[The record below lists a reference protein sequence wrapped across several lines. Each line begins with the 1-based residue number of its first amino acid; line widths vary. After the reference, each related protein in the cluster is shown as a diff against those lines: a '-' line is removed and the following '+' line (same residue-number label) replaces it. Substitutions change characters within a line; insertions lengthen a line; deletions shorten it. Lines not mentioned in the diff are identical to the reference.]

1 MLEMAAVSDKDP
13 FGDLPD
19 ELLWRVLSFL
29 PADDALQT
37 CVLDTRW
44 RDLWRHATSLLF
56 VFDGPTFP
64 RYKRFEQLVKLVIH
78 LRGNSALIRCEIDA
92 YPHDEP
98 EDTFTNTRLL
108 IDYALAC
115 KAEELVVRA
124 AVFDVPLSLIS
135 RHLRT
140 IHLERVNLYCSD
152 LKFSGCPV
160 LEDLTIQF
168 CNIHARKMSSKSL
181 KRLFIIDCCSLPDIV
196 RLRICA
202 PSLIS
207 LQLED
212 FEGLTPFLEN
222 MPLLETAHVNL
233 DDGCHDHCRS
243 NRGVCDNIFCGCHTY
258 PVKEGVLLNSLSN
271 AAKLDLIALPK
282 MFLYRWDLKWCPVFG
297 ELKTLLLNEW
307 FTAVDLVCILR
318 HSPVLEILTLQ
329 LDNTENIVGATGAQE
344 TITQSF
350 VCEHLKFVYIEC
362 EKVDEGVGLIL
373 NILSSCG
380 ILHEQISIKEDPHS
394 DSDCK
399 LHFLRMSCIII
410 RMERQ
415 RIALVTCLGWADS
428 STDSDS
434 TDSD

>member
-1 MLEMAAVSDKDP
+1 MLDMAAASDRDP

-19 ELLWRVLSFL
+19 ELLWHVLSFL

-64 RYKRFEQLVKLVIH
+64 RYNRFQQLVKLVIH
-78 LRGNSALIRCEIDA
+78 LRGNSPLVRCEIDT
-92 YPHDEP
+92 YPDDEP

-124 AVFDVPLSLIS
+124 ADVRYDQPVFDVPLSLIS
-135 RHLRT
+135 QHLRT
-140 IHLERVNLYCSD
+140 IHLERVNLDHSD

-160 LEDLTIQF
+160 LKDLTIQF
-168 CNIHARKMSSKSL
+168 CNIHSHKMSSKSL
-181 KRLFIIDCCSLPDIV
+181 KRLYIIDCCSLPDIM

-202 PSLIS
+202 PSLVS

-212 FEGLTPFLEN
+212 FDGLTPCLEN

-233 DDGCHDHCRS
+233 EDGCHDHCRS
-243 NRGVCDNIFCGCHTY
+243 NQGVCDNIVCGCHAY
-258 PVKEGVLLNSLSN
+258 PVKEGVLLNGLSN

-297 ELKTLLLNEW
+297 KLKTLLLNKW
-307 FTAVDLVCILR
+307 FTAIDLVCILQ
-318 HSPVLEILTLQ
+318 HSPVLEMLTLRF
-329 LDNTENIVGATGAQE
+329 DNTEIHLLIVTPLIAT
-344 TITQSF
+344 
-350 VCEHLKFVYIEC
+350 KM
-362 EKVDEGVGLIL
+362 
-373 NILSSCG
+373 CG
-380 ILHEQISIKEDPHS
+380 RS
-394 DSDCK
+394 
-399 LHFLRMSCIII
+399 
-410 RMERQ
+410 
-415 RIALVTCLGWADS
+415 
-428 STDSDS
+428 
-434 TDSD
+434 